1 MRIGDKYH
9 NLNNY
14 VLRTPLMAVNFFID
28 FTNDKVISDIKFKNT
43 LKNPVIKEAI
53 FLASPTLYFEVEKWL
68 NNELKDKKKIDKL
81 KISALKYIARLS
93 SRCTPFGLFAGC
105 SVGEFEKK
113 TSIKL
118 DNLKSYNRSTRLDM
132 SYLVS
137 LANNLLKNVNIRNNL
152 KYYPNTSIYNI
163 GKEIRYI
170 EFEFDGILRKH
181 QISAIENNRYIKKI
195 LSLSKNGINFN
206 DLVKSLLDKNNG
218 IDTVNDYIS
227 DLIENQIII
236 SEIDP
241 SVSGP
246 DYLNH
251 LINIL
256 SKINGAQNEHRI
268 LVKVQKLL
276 NKVDSKIGN
285 PVSIYLKISEIL
297 KKLNTEFDIKYLF
310 QTDYFFKTINNSL
323 TEKHLVSIKE
333 ALSYQNKITPY
344 IENVNLKKF
353 KEEYNN
359 RYNDRTMPLAK
370 VLDVEVGIG
379 YKNKFSYDINP
390 LIDDINVRNYKNI
403 NSKDYVIND
412 FQIYLQKEIIEAISQ
427 NKYSLNLDKVETEN
441 FSENWD
447 NLPESFSTWFE
458 VIKINGE
465 EKILLG
471 ASGASSAANV
481 LARFSYGNESIYN
494 LVKQIIEKESEVTN
508 KTFAEIVHLPESR
521 VGNVIMRPNFRE
533 FEIPYL
539 SNSLISSQKK
549 LLVNNIYIN
558 IESDQIFLSSDKTNS
573 FIEPRLTNAHNYNI
587 SNSLPLYN
595 FLCDLQFQKK
605 RPSIGFYQFPLSE
618 NFSFI
623 PRLEYKDVILSEAQW
638 NFTKND
644 IKNLI
649 KNYEDDELLYN
660 EVIKFMHKFKL
671 PQFVLLVE
679 NDNELLINLHNL
691 TSLKMLLQS
700 IKNIEIIK
708 IKEFLYFDSG
718 IITDCKEK
726 KYYTNQF
733 ILSFIK
739 K

>member
-1 MRIGDKYH
+1 MI
-9 NLNNY
+9 
-14 VLRTPLMAVNFFID
+14 
-28 FTNDKVISDIKFKNT
+28 
-43 LKNPVIKEAI
+43 
-53 FLASPTLYFEVEKWL
+53 
-68 NNELKDKKKIDKL
+68 
-81 KISALKYIARLS
+81 
-93 SRCTPFGLFAGC
+93 
-105 SVGEFEKK
+105 
-113 TSIKL
+113 
-118 DNLKSYNRSTRLDM
+118 
-132 SYLVS
+132 
-137 LANNLLKNVNIRNNL
+137 
-152 KYYPNTSIYNI
+152 
-163 GKEIRYI
+163 
-170 EFEFDGILRKH
+170 
-181 QISAIENNRYIKKI
+181 
-195 LSLSKNGINFN
+195 
-206 DLVKSLLDKNNG
+206 
-218 IDTVNDYIS
+218 
-227 DLIENQIII
+227 
-236 SEIDP
+236 
-241 SVSGP
+241 
-246 DYLNH
+246 
-251 LINIL
+251 
-256 SKINGAQNEHRI
+256 
-268 LVKVQKLL
+268 
-276 NKVDSKIGN
+276 
-285 PVSIYLKISEIL
+285 
-297 KKLNTEFDIKYLF
+297 
-310 QTDYFFKTINNSL
+310 
-323 TEKHLVSIKE
+323 
-333 ALSYQNKITPY
+333 
-344 IENVNLKKF
+344 
-353 KEEYNN
+353 
-359 RYNDRTMPLAK
+359 
-370 VLDVEVGIG
+370 
-379 YKNKFSYDINP
+379 
-390 LIDDINVRNYKNI
+390 
-403 NSKDYVIND
+403 
-412 FQIYLQKEIIEAISQ
+412 QKEIIEAISQ
-427 NKYSLNLDKVETEN
+427 KKYSLNLDKVETEN

-494 LVKQIIEKESEVTN
+494 LVKQIIEKESKVTN

-595 FLCDLQFQKK
+595 FLCDLQFQNK

-623 PRLEYKDVILSEAQW
+623 PRLEYKNVILSEAQW
-638 NFTKND
+638 CFTKND

-649 KNYEDDELLYN
+649 TNYEDDELLFN

-700 IKNIEIIK
+700 IKHIEIIK